1 MKILSNHEELSP
13 ASAAGR
19 SFFHY
24 TTNNDNG
31 FQQYL
36 QLEIFEKQLSTGK
49 SKGLVVYEHPAHTVA
64 SAIMN
69 GNYNNAP
76 LQEWIDEAKN
86 SLTVI
91 RRYRRNMLVVER
103 DATDEQFFRSA
114 FTAAFAGRQPPQEIA
129 PRSRDTETLK
139 LLIALFAVRQ
149 SRPVAQL
156 LGELEASSIAATN
169 ELPLDDALRVAAKEM
184 QKLLDR
190 AQASKAELQ
199 KLEEDNRQ
207 LEEDNRQLEEDNRQ
221 LEEDNRQLEEDNRQ
235 LEEDNR
241 RIALEI
247 EATKQSTKSR
257 DAEANEI
264 LIRQVL
270 DLESSI
276 KQLDLSHRKAEERA
290 EEFERKHQTAAKEVA
305 DLKATINLIRRS
317 TSWRLTAPVR
327 AIKNPFSR

>member
-13 ASAAGR
+13 ASTAGR

-24 TTNNDNG
+24 TTNNDNA

-36 QLEIFEKQLSTGK
+36 RLEIFEKQLSAGK

-69 GNYNNAP
+69 GNYDNAP

-86 SLTVI
+86 SLAVI
-91 RRYRRNMLVVER
+91 RRYRRNMLVIER
-103 DATDEQFFRSA
+103 SATDDQFFRSA
-114 FTAAFAGRQPPQEIA
+114 FTAAFAGCQPPQEIA
-129 PRSRDTETLK
+129 PRSRETETLK

-169 ELPLDDALRVAAKEM
+169 ELPLDDTLRVAAKEL
-184 QKLLDR
+184 QELLERD
-190 AQASKAELQ
+190 QASKAEL
-199 KLEEDNRQ
+199 KK
-207 LEEDNRQLEEDNRQ
+207 
-221 LEEDNRQLEEDNRQ
+221 

-247 EATKQSTKSR
+247 EAKKQSTKSR
-257 DAEANEI
+257 DAEANKI
-264 LIRQVL
+264 LMRQVL

-290 EEFERKHQTAAKEVA
+290 EEFERKHRTAAKEVA